1 MEVLIHN
8 RSHERKVTDM
18 IVEWFE
24 ELVYWSI
31 GRLLFSDHLK
41 HIAADMNI
49 SSNDLKIELV
59 D

>member
-24 ELVYWSI
+24 ELVAILGSFETYCS
-31 GRLLFSDHLK
+31 RH
-41 HIAADMNI
+41 
-49 SSNDLKIELV
+49 EY
-59 D
+59 